1 VTDPLILIQL
11 ARHARTLLPGPPTCH
26 HQQDSIDAHLTI
38 VFAALAASRCI

>member
-1 VTDPLILIQL
+1 LTQL
-11 ARHARTLLPGPPTCH
+11 ARRARTLLLGPPAYH

>member
-1 VTDPLILIQL
+1 LIRLE
-11 ARHARTLLPGPPTCH
+11 RHARPLLLGPPAYH